1 MKHPSTRARIGRIV
15 IAIFPALLLAACD
28 TSSPNA
34 PRTTQAQQVSVNKNS
49 SVDEQLDELR
59 AVIAPFQDLS
69 AATGA
74 GWSQLTGCMED
85 PALGGMG
92 FHFAKADAFDGVVN
106 RLQPK
111 ALLYEPKRNGDMRL
125 VAVEFIVPY
134 TIAPREGTPPQLFG
148 EDFVHNDDFGIWM
161 LHAWVDKHNPKGMFA
176 TWNQTVSCKAVAPE
190 LRMSHGH

>member
-1 MKHPSTRARIGRIV
+1 MKHSSTRARIGRIV
-15 IAIFPALLLAACD
+15 IAVVPALLIAGCD
-28 TSSPNA
+28 TPSPSG
-34 PRTTQAQQVSVNKNS
+34 PRTTQALQAKQDKNS

-59 AVIAPFQDLS
+59 AVIAPFQDINV
-69 AATGA
+69 ARGA

-92 FHFAKADAFDGVVN
+92 FHFARADVFDGVVN

-111 ALLYEPKRNGDMRL
+111 ALLYEPKLNGDMRL

-148 EDFVHNDDFGIWM
+148 EDFVHNDDFKIWM
-161 LHAWVDKHNPKGMFA
+161 LHAWVGKNNPKGMFA
-176 TWNQTVSCKAVAPE
+176 SWNQTVSCKAVAPA